1 MNSEEINNWLTEDVK
16 DNDFGWMDG
25 HKYVFRNI
33 VFLHKQTIL
42 KLFIFRPEDPFGF
55 GPGFKEYT
63 SFFFETILIVK
74 TFFDL
79 VKLIKK

>member
-1 MNSEEINNWLTEDVK
+1 MLRILILV
-16 DNDFGWMDG
+16 GWIAIS
-25 HKYVFRNI
+25 RNI
-33 VFLHKQTIL
+33 LFLHKQIVL

-74 TFFDL
+74 HVL
-79 VKLIKK
+79 S

>member
-63 SFFFETILIVK
+63 SFFFL
-74 TFFDL
+74 
-79 VKLIKK
+79 KLF